1 MNSSRQYSI
10 YIMTNKNKTTLYTG
24 VTNNLARR
32 VEEHKNHKIKGFT
45 NRYNL
50 EILVYYEVSDDIK
63 AAILR
68 EKQLK
73 GGSRKKKITLI
84 ESINP
89 DWKDLYQDLL
99 E

>member
-1 MNSSRQYSI
+1 MNPPRQYFG

-24 VTNNLARR
+24 VINDLARR
-32 VEEHKNHKIKGFT
+32 VEEHKNHKVKGFT
-45 NRYNL
+45 DRYNL
-50 EILVYYEVSDDIK
+50 EMLVYYEVSDDIE

-68 EKQLK
+68 EKQLN
-73 GGSRKKKITLI
+73 GGSRKKKIALI

>member
-1 MNSSRQYSI
+1 
-10 YIMTNKNKTTLYTG
+10 MTNKNKITLYTG
-24 VTNNLARR
+24 VTNNLVRR

-50 EILVYYEVSDDIK
+50 EILVYYEVSDDIE

-73 GGSRKKKITLI
+73 GGSRKKKISLI

-89 DWKDLYQDLL
+89 DWKDLYKDLL

>member
-1 MNSSRQYSI
+1 
-10 YIMTNKNKTTLYTG
+10 MTNKNKTTLYTG
-24 VTNNLARR
+24 VTNNLVRR
-32 VEEHKNHKIKGFT
+32 VEEHKNYKIKGFT

-50 EILVYYEVSDDIK
+50 EILVYYEVSDDIE

-73 GGSRKKKITLI
+73 GGSRKKKISLI

-89 DWKDLYQDLL
+89 DWKDLYKDLL